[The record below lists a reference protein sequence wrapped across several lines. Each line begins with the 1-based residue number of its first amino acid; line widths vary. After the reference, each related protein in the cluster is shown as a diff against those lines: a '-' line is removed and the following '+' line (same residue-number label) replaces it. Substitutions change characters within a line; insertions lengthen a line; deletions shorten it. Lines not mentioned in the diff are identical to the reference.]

1 MTAPQALTQ
10 ALGELLGDAR
20 LSATALPGT
29 DLRLWLIDAQNMDRQ
44 FSPEETRRI
53 LEEPPYWCFC
63 WASGL
68 VLARWL
74 AARPQWVRDKR
85 VLDFGSGSGVAAI
98 AAARAG
104 AAEVVACDLDPLALA
119 ASRANAE
126 LNGVELSY
134 SADFFAEDD
143 RFDLILVA
151 DVLYDR
157 ANLPLL
163 DQFLSRGRQA
173 LVAESYQGELLL
185 AKVNCDVEQ
194 DIVMRFG
201 IRSLPTVV
209 LFKDGQPVDG
219 FAGAQ
224 PESQIRAL
232 LEPHVKAP
240 ALPDEDPLEVAQALF
255 AEGRIGDAE
264 ATLKALLAENNE
276 NAAALI
282 LYARCLAER
291 GELEEAQAILD
302 AVKSDEHK
310 QALAGARAQLTFLRQ
325 AADLP
330 DSAEL
335 KSRLAA
341 DAGDDEAA
349 YQLAVQQLARQQYE
363 AALDGLLKLF
373 LRNRGYQDDLP
384 RKTLVQV
391 FDLLGN
397 DHPLVTAYRRKLYQ
411 ALY

>member
-143 RFDLILVA
+143 RSRRPSGLRKTIRSSNSLAHRTTWLRSDFDSRVRDFRHPLYRRL
-151 DVLYDR
+151 DVLE
-157 ANLPLL
+157 A
-163 DQFLSRGRQA
+163 
-173 LVAESYQGELLL
+173 
-185 AKVNCDVEQ
+185 C
-194 DIVMRFG
+194 
-201 IRSLPTVV
+201 TW
-209 LFKDGQPVDG
+209 
-219 FAGAQ
+219 
-224 PESQIRAL
+224 
-232 LEPHVKAP
+232 
-240 ALPDEDPLEVAQALF
+240 PD
-255 AEGRIGDAE
+255 
-264 ATLKALLAENNE
+264 LAEPAE
-276 NAAALI
+276 FRLVS
-282 LYARCLAER
+282 LYHAER
-291 GELEEAQAILD
+291 GQA
-302 AVKSDEHK
+302 
-310 QALAGARAQLTFLRQ
+310 
-325 AADLP
+325 
-330 DSAEL
+330 
-335 KSRLAA
+335 
-341 DAGDDEAA
+341 
-349 YQLAVQQLARQQYE
+349 
-363 AALDGLLKLF
+363 
-373 LRNRGYQDDLP
+373 
-384 RKTLVQV
+384 
-391 FDLLGN
+391 
-397 DHPLVTAYRRKLYQ
+397 
-411 ALY
+411 